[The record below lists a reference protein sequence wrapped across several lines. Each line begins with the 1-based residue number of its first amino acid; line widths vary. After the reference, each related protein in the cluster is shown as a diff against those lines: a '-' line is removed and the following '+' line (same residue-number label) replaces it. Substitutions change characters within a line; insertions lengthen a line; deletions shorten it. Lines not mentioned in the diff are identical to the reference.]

1 MKRKLMETGIQL
13 FDQNGFKST
22 SVQDIVQS
30 LGVTKGTFYY
40 YFSSKEELLKDIH
53 LTYIEE
59 LVKKQEV
66 ILNNSYSDCIKKLYE
81 IVFMLISSI
90 KTERPSA
97 RIFSREMRHLS
108 EKYIE
113 EIKEKRTLFR
123 KNTQR
128 LIEDG
133 IHQGI
138 FKSGLRADILTMGI
152 LGITNWSFYWFNPS
166 GEVPEEKVVE
176 IYVDMILNGIA
187 KNDSVYNEI

>member
-40 YFSSKEELLKDIH
+40 YFNSKEELLKDIH

-59 LVKKQEV
+59 LVKKQET
-66 ILNNSYSDCIKKLYE
+66 IINNTYSDCTKKLYE

-113 EIKEKRTLFR
+113 EIREKRTLFR

-128 LIEDG
+128 LIEEG
-133 IHQGI
+133 INLGK
-138 FKSGLRADILTMGI
+138 FKSSLRADILTMGI
-152 LGITNWSFYWFNPS
+152 LGITNWSFYWFNPN

-187 KNDSVYNEI
+187 KNDSVYNQI